1 MAYQFKS
8 KTLQAIQAKQEQQA
22 KETVSLIAQQFARV
36 RQSTEELTGE
46 RGSNRAVRQTD
57 IAPAKTYKLKSAKF
71 GMFGGDVDA
80 AAYNRLVDDVHAIY
94 ALLAKIAG
102 E

>member
-8 KTLQAIQAKQEQQA
+8 KTLQAIQAKREQQA
-22 KETVSLIAQQFARV
+22 KETISAIAQAFNRV
-36 RQSTEELTGE
+36 KQTTEELAGE
-46 RGSNRAVRQTD
+46 RGGNRAIRQAD
-57 IAPAKTYKLKSAKF
+57 ISPAKTYKLKSAKF

-94 ALLAKIAG
+94 ALLAKMAG

>member
-8 KTLQAIQAKQEQQA
+8 KTLQAIQAKREQQA
-22 KETVSLIAQQFARV
+22 KETISAIAQSFNRV
-36 RQSTEELTGE
+36 KQITEELTGE
-46 RGSNRAVRQTD
+46 RGGNRAVRQAD
-57 IAPAKTYKLKSAKF
+57 ISPAKTYKLKSEKF
-71 GMFGGDVDA
+71 GVFGGDVDA